1 MKKRLLSLALCL
13 CMSAVAVTGCKKED
27 KKEETKTDATSE
39 VIPFEDDT
47 AEGLHKWLMKQN
59 GDDALEYTKLGDY
72 SNLAIDVEKQIEVT
86 DEVFQEELDALLTSY
101 AYNFTGEVVSG
112 QTVNIDYAGSLNG
125 ELFEG
130 GSDQAFDLEIGSGTF
145 IEGFEE
151 QLIGMQVG
159 STKTINVTFPS
170 DYTSETLAGKET
182 QFVVTANA
190 VVAEDGAKSELTD
203 QWVKLYLR
211 MSGGLLTDATVD
223 AFKDYYRSYLE
234 DSAVSLRENNE
245 LYAASEKLLA
255 LATVSDDVPE
265 AQNKFYTNMVTNSI
279 ESNIYSSYKMT
290 LEEYMEAV
298 EMTQEQFDE
307 QIASLA
313 KDRMAYEYAIICV
326 GEKEG
331 LAPTQEEY
339 TATLQSYADSSAITL
354 EEFRE
359 QYQESYQMELYFSTY
374 EEKVLKF
381 LLETATIT
389 DVTSSAV
396 SAE

>member
-101 AYNFTGEVVSG
+101 AYNFTGEVASG

-130 GSDQAFDLEIGSGTF
+130 GSDQAFDLKIGSGTF

-190 VVAEDGAKSELTD
+190 VAAEEGAKSELTD

-223 AFKDYYRSYLE
+223 AFKDYYRDYLE

>member
-101 AYNFTGEVVSG
+101 AYNFTGEVASG

-190 VVAEDGAKSELTD
+190 VAAEEGAKSELTD